1 MGAVTYSST
10 RYRRPR
16 PKKNRRFYRKAVLAW
31 YVSLALGALFL
42 LNGAY
47 QVLRKPGELFAPISS
62 SLSKTPESTW
72 QSYGPLFE
80 RYSTAIISPELLAA
94 LAQVEGSGNPIAHT
108 YWRWQWSWHPW
119 EIYRPASSS
128 LGMYQMTD
136 GTFAEARRYCIRD
149 HQVSTEGSAHD
160 PYSCWLN
167 RFHTRTI
174 PSHSIEMTSAYLHRG
189 VANILG
195 DRLAKATLAQKQA
208 LAAVIHLCGLK
219 SGENFVRSGF
229 RAAAG
234 QNCGSHSLRA
244 YLHQVN
250 VMKEKFHE
258 LRRSGDRERFIAQA
272 TQP

>member
-1 MGAVTYSST
+1 MGAIACSGS

-16 PKKNRRFYRKAVLAW
+16 SKKKVRFYRRAVLAW
-31 YVSLALGALFL
+31 YGSIAIGALFL

-47 QVLRKPGELFAPISS
+47 QVLRKPGELFAPISP
-62 SLSKTPESTW
+62 SLSKSPESTW
-72 QSYGPLFE
+72 RSYAPLFE

-149 HQVSTEGSAHD
+149 HQVLTQGSIQD
-160 PYSCWLN
+160 TYSCWFN
-167 RFHTRTI
+167 RFYTRTI

-189 VANILG
+189 VVSILG
-195 DRLAKATLAQKQA
+195 RRLAKVTLAQKQA

-219 SGENFVRSGF
+219 SGENFVRRGF
-229 RAAAG
+229 RVAAG
-234 QNCGSHSLRA
+234 QNCGSHSLRD

-250 VMKEKFHE
+250 LMKDRFHK
-258 LRRSGDRERFIAQA
+258 LRRSSDL
-272 TQP
+272 